1 MYLADSSLGPLSPN
15 LVELIIGTISFLV
28 VFAVL
33 WRVLLPRIQ
42 QTLTERTDQ
51 IEGGLQRAEEAQAEA
66 KQTLEQYQA
75 QLAEARHEASRM
87 RQDAQEEGARIL
99 AELRERGE
107 AERQRLV
114 AAAHDQI
121 DADRAQAIQALR
133 TEMGALA
140 VELASRVV
148 GESLDSDARQR
159 RVVDRFLEELDAEQV
174 AYGVT
179 NMSAAPTVT
188 GRARAGQ
195 AATVTSGRAGA
206 GGRHARR

>member
-1 MYLADSSLGPLSPN
+1 MYLADSSLGPLSPS
-15 LVELIIGTISFLV
+15 LVELVIGTISFLI
-28 VFAVL
+28 VFVVL
-33 WRVLLPRIQ
+33 WRVLMPRIQ

-75 QLAEARHEASRM
+75 QLADARHEASRL

-99 AELRERGE
+99 AELRERGQ

-121 DADRAQAIQALR
+121 EADRVQAIQALR
-133 TEMGALA
+133 TEMGTLA

-148 GESLDSDARQR
+148 GEALDSSALQR
-159 RVVDRFLEELDAEQV
+159 RVVDRFLEELDAEQ
-174 AYGVT
+174 
-179 NMSAAPTVT
+179 APSETP
-188 GRARAGQ
+188 
-195 AATVTSGRAGA
+195 S
-206 GGRHARR
+206 

>member
-1 MYLADSSLGPLSPN
+1 MYLADSGLGPLSPN
-15 LVELIIGTISFLV
+15 LSELIIGTISFLI
-28 VFAVL
+28 VFVVL
-33 WRVLLPRIQ
+33 WRVLMPRIQ

-51 IEGGLQRAEEAQAEA
+51 IEGGLQRAEETQREA

-75 QLAEARHEASRM
+75 QLAEARHEASRL

-114 AAAHDQI
+114 AAAHEQI
-121 DADRAQAIQALR
+121 EADRAQAIQALR

-148 GESLDSDARQR
+148 GESLDEDARQR
-159 RVVDRFLEELDAEQV
+159 RVVDRFLEELETEQV
-174 AYGVT
+174 PE
-179 NMSAAPTVT
+179 S
-188 GRARAGQ
+188 
-195 AATVTSGRAGA
+195 TS
-206 GGRHARR
+206 

>member
-1 MYLADSSLGPLSPN
+1 MYLADSSGLGPLSPN
-15 LVELIIGTISFLV
+15 PTELIIGTVSFLI

-121 DADRAQAIQALR
+121 DADRVQAIQALR

-148 GESLDSDARQR
+148 GESLDADARQR
-159 RVVDRFLEELDAEQV
+159 RVVDRFLEELETEQV
-174 AYGVT
+174 AT
-179 NMSAAPTVT
+179 ESP
-188 GRARAGQ
+188 
-195 AATVTSGRAGA
+195 S
-206 GGRHARR
+206 

>member
-1 MYLADSSLGPLSPN
+1 MYLAKASGFGPLAPS
-15 LVELIIGTISFLV
+15 LAELIIGTIAFLI

-33 WRVLLPRIQ
+33 YRVLFPRIQ

-51 IEGGLQRAEEAQAEA
+51 IEGGLQRAEETQREA

-75 QLAEARHEASRM
+75 QLAEARHEASRL

-99 AELRERGE
+99 AELREQGE

-114 AAAHDQI
+114 AAAHEQI

-148 GESLDSDARQR
+148 GESLDEDARQR
-159 RVVDRFLEELDAEQV
+159 RVVDRFLAELESEHV
-174 AYGVT
+174 AT
-179 NMSAAPTVT
+179 ESP
-188 GRARAGQ
+188 
-195 AATVTSGRAGA
+195 S
-206 GGRHARR
+206 

>member
-1 MYLADSSLGPLSPN
+1 MYLAASSLGPLSPS
-15 LVELIIGTISFLV
+15 LVELVIGTISFLI

-33 WRVLLPRIQ
+33 YRVLMPRIE
-42 QTLTERTDQ
+42 QTLKERTDQ
-51 IEGGLQRAEEAQAEA
+51 IEGGLQRAEEAQREA
-66 KQTLEQYQA
+66 TQTLEQYQA
-75 QLAEARHEASRM
+75 QLAEARHEASRL

-121 DADRAQAIQALR
+121 EADRTQAIQALR

-148 GESLDSDARQR
+148 GESLDQDARQR
-159 RVVDRFLEELDAEQV
+159 RVVDRFLEELESEQV
-174 AYGVT
+174 AT
-179 NMSAAPTVT
+179 ESP
-188 GRARAGQ
+188 
-195 AATVTSGRAGA
+195 S
-206 GGRHARR
+206 

>member
-1 MYLADSSLGPLSPN
+1 MYLAASSLGPLSPD
-15 LVELIIGTISFLV
+15 LSELIIGTISFLI

-42 QTLTERTDQ
+42 QTMTERTDQ

-148 GESLDSDARQR
+148 GESLDEDARQR

-174 AYGVT
+174 AT
-179 NMSAAPTVT
+179 ESP
-188 GRARAGQ
+188 
-195 AATVTSGRAGA
+195 S
-206 GGRHARR
+206 

>member
-1 MYLADSSLGPLSPN
+1 MYLAESALGPLSPS
-15 LVELIIGTISFLV
+15 LAELIIGTIAFLI

-33 WRVLLPRIQ
+33 YRVLLPRIQ
-42 QTLTERTDQ
+42 QILTERTDQ
-51 IEGGLQRAEEAQAEA
+51 IEGGLQRAEETQREA

-75 QLAEARHEASRM
+75 QLAEARHEASRL

-114 AAAHDQI
+114 AAAHEQI
-121 DADRAQAIQALR
+121 EADRAQAIQALR

-148 GESLDSDARQR
+148 GESLDEDARQR
-159 RVVDRFLEELDAEQV
+159 RVVDRFLAELEAEQV
-174 AYGVT
+174 PT
-179 NMSAAPTVT
+179 ESAP
-188 GRARAGQ
+188 
-195 AATVTSGRAGA
+195 
-206 GGRHARR
+206 

>member
-121 DADRAQAIQALR
+121 EADRVQAIQALR

-148 GESLDSDARQR
+148 GESLDADARQR
-159 RVVDRFLEELDAEQV
+159 RVVDRFLEELETEQV
-174 AYGVT
+174 AT
-179 NMSAAPTVT
+179 ESP
-188 GRARAGQ
+188 
-195 AATVTSGRAGA
+195 S
-206 GGRHARR
+206 

>member
-1 MYLADSSLGPLSPN
+1 MYLADSSLGPLSPS
-15 LVELIIGTISFLV
+15 LSELIIGTVSFLI

-51 IEGGLQRAEEAQAEA
+51 IEGGLQRAEDTQREA

-75 QLAEARHEASRM
+75 QLAEARHEASRL
-87 RQDAQEEGARIL
+87 RQEAQEEGARIV
-99 AELRERGE
+99 AELRAQGE

-121 DADRAQAIQALR
+121 EADRAQAIQALR
-133 TEMGALA
+133 AEMGALA

-148 GESLDSDARQR
+148 GESLDADARQR
-159 RVVDRFLEELDAEQV
+159 RVVDRFLEELEAEQV
-174 AYGVT
+174 PE
-179 NMSAAPTVT
+179 SA
-188 GRARAGQ
+188 
-195 AATVTSGRAGA
+195 S
-206 GGRHARR
+206 

>member
-1 MYLADSSLGPLSPN
+1 MYLADSSLGPLSPS
-15 LVELIIGTISFLV
+15 LVELVIGTISFLI

-33 WRVLLPRIQ
+33 WRVLMPRIQ
-42 QTLTERTDQ
+42 QTLKERTDQ
-51 IEGGLQRAEEAQAEA
+51 IEGGLQRAEEAQREA
-66 KQTLEQYQA
+66 TQTLEQYQA
-75 QLAEARHEASRM
+75 QLAEARHEASRL

-121 DADRAQAIQALR
+121 EADRTQAIQALR

-148 GESLDSDARQR
+148 GESLDQDARQR
-159 RVVDRFLEELDAEQV
+159 RVVDRFLEELESEQV
-174 AYGVT
+174 AT
-179 NMSAAPTVT
+179 ESP
-188 GRARAGQ
+188 
-195 AATVTSGRAGA
+195 S
-206 GGRHARR
+206 

>member
-15 LVELIIGTISFLV
+15 LVELIIGTVSFLV

-51 IEGGLQRAEEAQAEA
+51 IEGGLQRAEEVQREA

-75 QLAEARHEASRM
+75 QLAEARHEASRL

-140 VELASRVV
+140 VELASRVI
-148 GESLDSDARQR
+148 GEALDQDARQR
-159 RVVDRFLEELDAEQV
+159 RVVDRFLEELETEQV
-174 AYGVT
+174 AT
-179 NMSAAPTVT
+179 ESP
-188 GRARAGQ
+188 
-195 AATVTSGRAGA
+195 S
-206 GGRHARR
+206 

>member
-1 MYLADSSLGPLSPN
+1 MYLAESALGPLSPS
-15 LVELIIGTISFLV
+15 LAELIIGTIAFLI

-33 WRVLLPRIQ
+33 YRVLLPRIQ

-51 IEGGLQRAEEAQAEA
+51 IEGGLQRAEEAQREA

-75 QLAEARHEASRM
+75 QLAEARHEASRL
-87 RQDAQEEGARIL
+87 RQEAQEEGSRIL

-114 AAAHDQI
+114 ASAHEQI
-121 DADRAQAIQALR
+121 EADRAQAIQALR

-159 RVVDRFLEELDAEQV
+159 RVVDRFLEELEAEQV
-174 AYGVT
+174 PT
-179 NMSAAPTVT
+179 ESAP
-188 GRARAGQ
+188 
-195 AATVTSGRAGA
+195 
-206 GGRHARR
+206 

>member
-1 MYLADSSLGPLSPN
+1 
-15 LVELIIGTISFLV
+15 

-33 WRVLLPRIQ
+33 YRVLLPRIQ
-42 QTLTERTDQ
+42 QILTERTDQ
-51 IEGGLQRAEEAQAEA
+51 IEGGLQRAEETQREA

-75 QLAEARHEASRM
+75 QLAEARHEASRL

-114 AAAHDQI
+114 AAAHEQI

-148 GESLDSDARQR
+148 GESLDEDARQR
-159 RVVDRFLEELDAEQV
+159 RVVDRFLAELEAEQV
-174 AYGVT
+174 PT
-179 NMSAAPTVT
+179 ESAP
-188 GRARAGQ
+188 
-195 AATVTSGRAGA
+195 
-206 GGRHARR
+206 